1 MNTDLSK
8 FNVVNSLATCENIRC
23 STLSVLAN
31 LFEYQWSVTVI
42 KKFVLSV
49 VLILILIPLTSWSMG
64 KDCFPPEMIP
74 DNLFPI
80 VKLETSMGDIEV
92 ELNRMRAPITANNFL
107 RYVLEGEYDGTIFHR
122 VMIGFVVQGGGY
134 TKDIEERTMH
144 DSILNESGNGLENLI
159 GSIAMARYDD
169 PHSATRQFYFNME
182 NNASLDPS
190 SRNWGY
196 TVFGLVVS
204 GMDVLQAIAEVETG
218 YSEDLDAEDVPVE
231 PILLI
236 KASVLE

>member
-1 MNTDLSK
+1 M
-8 FNVVNSLATCENIRC
+8 
-23 STLSVLAN
+23 
-31 LFEYQWSVTVI
+31 I
-42 KKFVLSV
+42 KKYVLSV
-49 VLILILIPLTSWSMG
+49 ALMLTLIPLTSWSMG

-182 NNASLDPS
+182 NNSSLDPS

-204 GMDVLQAIAEVETG
+204 GMEVLQAIAEVETG